1 MLKAVLVTVAATTLV
16 FCDGLVHE
24 TLADGGPIIRHSKK
38 VRHICQSSMWSL
50 YGGEGFGYGNPV
62 L

>member
-38 VRHICQSSMWSL
+38 VRHICQGPRCGPCTVEEDLDM
-50 YGGEGFGYGNPV
+50 EI
-62 L
+62 